1 MHESV
6 AIVYYN
12 PFAIGV
18 TVIVIGFRVAVFKY
32 IVAHTVC
39 YGAYLR
45 GRASLGNYE
54 FGRGCR
60 FDVTHIN
67 DGDAAPLALLYPV
80 DYKLL
85 YVCVLSHLFFVCR
98 LCDAKCIT
106 VGVFIIQSYVFFANG

>member
-45 GRASLGNYE
+45 GRAPWAIMNLG
-54 FGRGCR
+54 
-60 FDVTHIN
+60 V
-67 DGDAAPLALLYPV
+67 AA
-80 DYKLL
+80 D
-85 YVCVLSHLFFVCR
+85 SM
-98 LCDAKCIT
+98 
-106 VGVFIIQSYVFFANG
+106 